1 MNNTLKQQFISD
13 LQTLVRFPSTL
24 SEPVGDYPYGS
35 AIGEALEWFLALGK
49 KYGFDVVNV
58 DHQAGYIEFG
68 SGEEIGMLGHLDV
81 VPVGEGW
88 THGPF
93 NPVIE
98 NGKLYGRGVNDDKGP
113 TMAAFYAMRVLKE
126 MNLPLKRKIRLILGT
141 DEESGMRC
149 IKHYLTKYDPPV
161 IGFAPDATF
170 PLIYAEKGIH
180 SCQITGVE
188 TQIKSFQ
195 AGQRLNMVPE
205 RAVAVLDI
213 DLSSE
218 FHAYLNETGLQGQV
232 IGNEYQ
238 LFGKAAHAM
247 QPDEGINAAVK
258 LGQFLVRYIETPF
271 TKALSTIDTSGNAF
285 GLDYTDDEMG
295 PITFNVGVVSVA
307 NGTFTIKVNARIPK
321 GYPYMDKYKDALSQ
335 YGVYQELNHSPVH
348 YVSKDSELV
357 QTLLKAYQEVTGDT
371 TSQPV
376 TIGGGTYARM
386 LPNAVAFGALL
397 PGREDVAHRVNEYMV
412 VEDLYTAVDIY
423 TKALIA
429 LAT

>member
-1 MNNTLKQQFISD
+1 MNERLKQQFISD
-13 LQTLVRFPSTL
+13 LQALVRFPSTL

-49 KYGFDVVNV
+49 HYGFVVVNV

-68 SGEEIGMLGHLDV
+68 LGEEIGILGHLDV

-180 SCQITGVE
+180 SCQISGME
-188 TQIKSFQ
+188 SKIISFQ

-205 RAVAVLDI
+205 RATAVLSI
-213 DLSSE
+213 DLSKE
-218 FHAYLNETGLQGQV
+218 FQAYLNETGLQGNV
-232 IGNEYQ
+232 LGNEYQ

-258 LGQFLVRYIETPF
+258 LGQFLVRYIQTPF
-271 TKALSTIDTSGNAF
+271 TIALSTIDTSGKAF
-285 GLDYTDDEMG
+285 GLEYTDDEMG
-295 PITFNVGVVSVA
+295 PITFNVGVVSVDS
-307 NGTFTIKVNARIPK
+307 GTFTIKVNARIPK
-321 GYPYMDKYKDALSQ
+321 DYPYMDKYKDALSQ
-335 YGVYQELNHSPVH
+335 YGVYQELNHSAVH

-412 VEDLYTAVDIY
+412 VEDLYTAVDVY

>member
-1 MNNTLKQQFISD
+1 MNDLLKQQFITD
-13 LQTLVRFPSTL
+13 LQSIVRYPSTL
-24 SEPVGDYPYGS
+24 SDSVGNYPYGK
-35 AIGEALEWFLALGK
+35 AIGEALEWFLTLGK
-49 KYGFDVVNV
+49 EYGFDVVNV

-68 SGEEIGMLGHLDV
+68 TGEEIGILGHLDV
-81 VPVGEGW
+81 VPVGDGW
-88 THGPF
+88 TYGPF

-113 TMAAFYAMRVLKE
+113 TMAAFYAMRALKE
-126 MNLPLKRKIRLILGT
+126 MNVPLTRKIRLILGT

-149 IKHYLTKYDPPV
+149 IKHYLTKYNPPV

-205 RAVAVLDI
+205 RAVAELDI

-218 FHAYLNETGLQGQV
+218 FHAYLKETGLQGQV
-232 IGNEYQ
+232 TGNEYQ
-238 LFGKAAHAM
+238 LLGKAAHAM

-271 TKALSTIDTSGNAF
+271 TQALSTIDTTGKAF
-285 GLDYTDDEMG
+285 GIDYTDDEMG
-295 PITFNVGVVSVA
+295 PITFNVGVVSVK
-307 NGTFTIKVNARIPK
+307 NGMFTIKVNARIPK
-321 GYPYMDKYKDALSQ
+321 DYPYMNHYKEALSQ
-335 YGVYQELNHSPVH
+335 YGNYQELNHSPVH
-348 YVSKDSELV
+348 YVPRDSELV

-423 TKALIA
+423 TKALLA